1 MTRDGIHTPPVVAS
15 SSDTP
20 QNNSTSNED
29 NTNYN
34 KSHKN
39 LSIFSQ
45 LPSESIQRSLPPTG
59 IHDKEA
65 EKDPPYIDVLIA
77 GGMGG
82 TIADFLMHSVDTV
95 KTRLQGQ
102 PSANPPKYHN
112 MFHAYGT
119 ILREE
124 GVTRGLYSGVAPA
137 MTGSLPGTT
146 LYFGTYEY
154 TKRTLTSAGVPDTL
168 AHLAGGSL
176 GDFVASFVYVPSE
189 VLKTRMQLQG
199 RYNNPSFISGYNYK
213 NTWHALQMIVKYD
226 GIGALYQGYR
236 ATLLRDV
243 PFSALQF
250 AFYEKFKLAAK
261 KWEARPDGQMSLP
274 VETACGAVAG
284 GLAGFL
290 TTPLDVMKTLL
301 QTQVKKPS
309 GAIST
314 GSSTTT
320 TTQKYYVGIW
330 DGLKWNLKHHGVV
343 SGLFRGVGPRVFWT
357 SLQSALMF
365 VMYEQALHL
374 QENLRHFG
382 QWPYGSGSFGSS

>member
-1 MTRDGIHTPPVVAS
+1 MS
-15 SSDTP
+15 S
-20 QNNSTSNED
+20 NGSTSPASLVSTDTTTSGNNIGNRSSRN
-29 NTNYN
+29 NTSDSN
-34 KSHKN
+34 HHT
-39 LSIFSQ
+39 LTIFSK
-45 LPSESIQRSLPPTG
+45 LPSDPIKSSLAPLL
-59 IHDKEA
+59 IDKEA
-65 EKDPPYIDVLIA
+65 EADPPYIDVLIA
-77 GGMGG
+77 GGLGG
-82 TIADFLMHSVDTV
+82 TTADFLMHSVDTV

-102 PSANPPKYHN
+102 PSASPPKYHN

-124 GVTRGLYSGVAPA
+124 GITRGLYSGVAPA

-154 TKRTLTSAGVPDTL
+154 TKRTLTAAGCPDTI

-176 GDFVASFVYVPSE
+176 GDFIASFIYVPSE

-226 GIGALYQGYR
+226 GVGALYQGYR
-236 ATLLRDV
+236 ATLMRDV

-250 AFYEKFKLAAK
+250 AFYEKFKAEAK

-274 VETACGAVAG
+274 VETACGAIAG

-309 GAIST
+309 ASIPSNVST
-314 GSSTTT
+314 AM
-320 TTQKYYVGIW
+320 TQKYYVGIW
-330 DGLKWNLKHHGVV
+330 DGLKWNLKHQGVI

-357 SLQSALMF
+357 ALQSAIMF
-365 VMYEQALHL
+365 VFYEQALHL
-374 QENLRHFG
+374 QENMRHFG
-382 QWPYGSGSFGSS
+382 QWPYGPYGSS

>member
-1 MTRDGIHTPPVVAS
+1 MS
-15 SSDTP
+15 SSGGI
-20 QNNSTSNED
+20 TSPSA
-29 NTNYN
+29 TSSSAM
-34 KSHKN
+34 SHLQHSFN
-39 LSIFSQ
+39 PSQ
-45 LPSESIQRSLPPTG
+45 SLKRALPPTV
-59 IHDKEA
+59 A
-65 EKDPPYIDVLIA
+65 EEPQPPYIDVLIA

-82 TIADFLMHSVDTV
+82 TIADFIMHSVDTV

-102 PSANPPKYHN
+102 PSANPPKYTN
-112 MFHAYGT
+112 MFHAYST
-119 ILREE
+119 ILKEE
-124 GVTRGLYSGVAPA
+124 GVSRGLYSGVAPA

-154 TKRTLTSAGVPDTL
+154 TKRTLTAAGCPDTL
-168 AHLAGGSL
+168 AHLAGGSI
-176 GDFVASFVYVPSE
+176 GDFFASFIYVPSE

-226 GIGALYQGYR
+226 GVGALYQGYR

-250 AFYEKFKLAAK
+250 AFYEKFKSEAR
-261 KWEARPDGQMSLP
+261 KWEAREDGQMSLH

-301 QTQVKKPS
+301 QTQVKKPATS
-309 GAIST
+309 IATPT
-314 GSSTTT
+314 GTAVAAASVSA
-320 TTQKYYVGIW
+320 QKYYVGIW
-330 DGLKWNLKHHGVV
+330 DGLKWNLKHHGVIR
-343 SGLFRGVGPRVFWT
+343 GLFRGVGPRVFWT

-365 VMYEQALHL
+365 VIYEQALHL
-374 QENLRHFG
+374 QDNMRHFG
-382 QWPYGSGSFGSS
+382 QWPYGSS

>member
-1 MTRDGIHTPPVVAS
+1 M
-15 SSDTP
+15 
-20 QNNSTSNED
+20 STSGDGVSTPKASND
-29 NTNYN
+29 KPTTITPL
-34 KSHKN
+34 HT
-39 LSIFSQ
+39 LT
-45 LPSESIQRSLPPTG
+45 PSESIKRSLPPVL
-59 IHDKEA
+59 IDKA
-65 EKDPPYIDVLIA
+65 EVDPPYLDVLIA

-102 PSANPPKYHN
+102 PSANPPKYNN
-112 MFHAYGT
+112 MFHAYST

-124 GVTRGLYSGVAPA
+124 GVSRGLYSGVAPA

-154 TKRTLTSAGVPDTL
+154 TKRTLTAAGCPDTI

-176 GDFVASFVYVPSE
+176 GDFVASFIYVPSE

-226 GIGALYQGYR
+226 GVGALYQGYR
-236 ATLLRDV
+236 ATLMRDV

-250 AFYEKFKLAAK
+250 AFYEKFKVEARR
-261 KWEARPDGQMSLP
+261 WEARPDGQMSMHI
-274 VETACGAVAG
+274 ETACGAVAG

-309 GAIST
+309 ASIPS
-314 GSSTTT
+314 GSSPAVTGATH
-320 TTQKYYVGIW
+320 KYYVGIW
-330 DGLKWNLKHHGVV
+330 DGLKWNLKHHGVIG
-343 SGLFRGVGPRVFWT
+343 GLFRGVGPRVFWT

-365 VMYEQALHL
+365 VIYEQALHL
-374 QENLRHFG
+374 QDNMRHFG
-382 QWPYGSGSFGSS
+382 HWPYGSS

>member
-1 MTRDGIHTPPVVAS
+1 M
-15 SSDTP
+15 
-20 QNNSTSNED
+20 STSGD
-29 NTNYN
+29 GVSSPKASADKPATTTT
-34 KSHKN
+34 SMHT
-39 LSIFSQ
+39 FP
-45 LPSESIQRSLPPTG
+45 PSESIKRSLPPVL
-59 IHDKEA
+59 IDKA
-65 EKDPPYIDVLIA
+65 EVDPPYLDVLIA

-102 PSANPPKYHN
+102 PSANPPKYNN
-112 MFHAYGT
+112 MFHAYST

-124 GVTRGLYSGVAPA
+124 GVSRGLYSGVAPA

-154 TKRTLTSAGVPDTL
+154 TKRTLTAAGCPDTL

-176 GDFVASFVYVPSE
+176 GDFVASFIYVPSE

-226 GIGALYQGYR
+226 GVGALYQGYR
-236 ATLLRDV
+236 ATLMRDV

-250 AFYEKFKLAAK
+250 AFYEKFKVEARR
-261 KWEARPDGQMSLP
+261 WEARPDGQMSMHI
-274 VETACGAVAG
+274 ETACGAVAG

-309 GAIST
+309 ASIPSGSITGAH
-314 GSSTTT
+314 
-320 TTQKYYVGIW
+320 KYYVGIW
-330 DGLKWNLKHHGVV
+330 DGLKWNLKHHGVIG
-343 SGLFRGVGPRVFWT
+343 GLFRGVGPRVFWT

-365 VMYEQALHL
+365 VIYEQALHL
-374 QENLRHFG
+374 QDNMRHFG
-382 QWPYGSGSFGSS
+382 HWPYGSS

>member
-1 MTRDGIHTPPVVAS
+1 MS
-15 SSDTP
+15 SSGGITSTAA
-20 QNNSTSNED
+20 STSM
-29 NTNYN
+29 
-34 KSHKN
+34 SHLQSFNPTPALK
-39 LSIFSQ
+39 
-45 LPSESIQRSLPPTG
+45 RALPPTTVG
-59 IHDKEA
+59 EQ
-65 EKDPPYIDVLIA
+65 DPPYIDVLIA

-82 TIADFLMHSVDTV
+82 TIADFIMHSVDTV

-102 PSANPPKYHN
+102 PSANPPKYNN
-112 MFHAYGT
+112 MFHAYST

-124 GVTRGLYSGVAPA
+124 GVSRGLYSGVAPA

-154 TKRTLTSAGVPDTL
+154 TKRTLTAAGCPDTL
-168 AHLAGGSL
+168 AHLAGGSI
-176 GDFVASFVYVPSE
+176 GDFFASFIYVPSE

-213 NTWHALQMIVKYD
+213 STWHALKMIVKYD
-226 GIGALYQGYR
+226 GVGALYQGYR

-250 AFYEKFKLAAK
+250 AFYEKFKLEAR
-261 KWEARPDGQMSLP
+261 KWEAREDGQMSLH

-301 QTQVKKPS
+301 QTQVKKP
-309 GAIST
+309 
-314 GSSTTT
+314 TTSIAANAT
-320 TTQKYYVGIW
+320 AVASHKYYVGIW
-330 DGLKWNLKHHGVV
+330 DGLKWNLKHHGVIG
-343 SGLFRGVGPRVFWT
+343 GLFRGVGPRVFWT

-365 VMYEQALHL
+365 VIYEQALQL
-374 QENLRHFG
+374 QDNMRHFG
-382 QWPYGSGSFGSS
+382 QWPYGSS